1 MKTLKNVSLCQFMK
15 VFQTNLNYKGN
26 VEYGTQ
32 ESACISSALLQ
43 YTKNMIFSKQTQSQ
57 QIHLYFQ
64 ISYYQGRFKNLECY
78 KKNRLLQAV
87 MRSLPP
93 KWTNKSLTSTFSKY
107 TMEEIIN
114 FVFKVPMTPFF
125 KIIDSKNL
133 TLCDCAGG
141 TWMGGNYQ
149 LKTCQIHLILK
160 RITWNWPCRYRNP

>member
-1 MKTLKNVSLCQFMK
+1 MKTLLPFSRTQISSLLRPILQGNKAGVIVLEKERQNLHIFGDNFSWPKQSQELRLFTFLLNMKTLKNVSLCQFMK

-78 KKNRLLQAV
+78 KKKSV
-87 MRSLPP
+87 TSSCYEKSTP
-93 KWTNKSLTSTFSKY
+93 KMN
-107 TMEEIIN
+107 
-114 FVFKVPMTPFF
+114 
-125 KIIDSKNL
+125 
-133 TLCDCAGG
+133 
-141 TWMGGNYQ
+141 
-149 LKTCQIHLILK
+149 
-160 RITWNWPCRYRNP
+160 

>member
-1 MKTLKNVSLCQFMK
+1 MVLRSLP
-15 VFQTNLNYKGN
+15 VFLQRFYSIPK
-26 VEYGTQ
+26 
-32 ESACISSALLQ
+32 IWSSASKLRANK
-43 YTKNMIFSKQTQSQ
+43 YIF
-57 QIHLYFQ
+57 
-64 ISYYQGRFKNLECY
+64 ISRFPTIRGGLKIWSAI

-125 KIIDSKNL
+125 KITDSKNL

-149 LKTCQIHLILK
+149 LKTCQIHLILT
-160 RITWNWPCRYRNP
+160 RITWNWLCSHRNP